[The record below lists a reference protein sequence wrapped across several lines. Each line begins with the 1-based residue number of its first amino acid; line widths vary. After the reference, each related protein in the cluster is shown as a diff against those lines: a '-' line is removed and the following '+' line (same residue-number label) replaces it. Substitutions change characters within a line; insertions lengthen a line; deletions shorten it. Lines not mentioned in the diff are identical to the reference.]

1 MISKML
7 NNQQTS
13 LKTLEISFPRTLIR
27 LCGEGGKVKHATNPK
42 KVNRN
47 IPTPLRIESQQGQR
61 IFFPSH
67 GPRIL
72 SRANA
77 QKENF
82 LASNTNAV
90 WHNIALAILSPLTKR
105 RDSEQTPLKADITPK
120 QN

>member
-77 QKENF
+77 QKEKFELQITF
-82 LASNTNAV
+82 LWVNS
-90 WHNIALAILSPLTKR
+90 LLS
-105 RDSEQTPLKADITPK
+105 SF
-120 QN
+120 